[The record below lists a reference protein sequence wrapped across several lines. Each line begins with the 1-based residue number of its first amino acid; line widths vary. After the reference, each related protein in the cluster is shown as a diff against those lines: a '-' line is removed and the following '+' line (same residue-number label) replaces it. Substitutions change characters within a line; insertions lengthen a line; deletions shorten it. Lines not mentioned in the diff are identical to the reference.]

1 MLHARRFKQSP
12 DLSGNSKLKDNS
24 TTLFLTMEVT
34 YSVGPR
40 YIDGVNIDAD
50 VAASLP
56 SKEQERAIEEPVT
69 GLNGLGYEPGQK
81 NKDGGDL

>member
-1 MLHARRFKQSP
+1 
-12 DLSGNSKLKDNS
+12 
-24 TTLFLTMEVT
+24 MEIT

-50 VAASLP
+50 VDASIP
-56 SKEQERAIEEPVT
+56 VTIAEQEISDPVT
-69 GLNGLGYEPGQK
+69 GIDGVGYEPGQK